1 MKLPEAKQVIGGV
14 ASPIPTGRK
23 DCGGRRDRQKP
34 NDPPAGLLP
43 DTHGKERSWR
53 ERPYGGLRAFPV
65 LGVSRHPEDDTA
77 LL

>member
-1 MKLPEAKQVIGGV
+1 MKSKKSELVISGV

-23 DCGGRRDRQKP
+23 DCGGRWDRKRP
-34 NDPPAGLLP
+34 SEPLAGLFP
-43 DTHGKERSWR
+43 DTHRKERLWR
-53 ERPYGGLRAFPV
+53 ERPPGELRAFPV